1 MTNCRYTF
9 SLSTMP
15 ATPGR
20 GFTLWELM
28 VVVAVVGIMAAVIVP
43 MTMDSADIQAV
54 TAARRISTDLQ
65 YAQNEA
71 ISSQT
76 DVTLTFDAWNESY
89 QLSNASGALI
99 HPMTKQDFTVD
110 LRIESGFDQV
120 DIVSASF
127 GGSAS
132 VTFDPIGAPSSGGT
146 VTIQAGPHLVQ
157 LSVAGV
163 TGLVT
168 VTE

>member
-1 MTNCRYTF
+1 MTECRHN
-9 SLSTMP
+9 LLP
-15 ATPGR
+15 AKRLRTLRR
-20 GFTLWELM
+20 GFTVAELM
-28 VVVAVVGIMAAVIVP
+28 VVVAVAAIMAAVVVP
-43 MTMDSADIQAV
+43 MAMDSSGIQAV
-54 TAARRISTDLQ
+54 SAARRINADLQ

-76 DVTLTFDAWNESY
+76 DVTVTFNPSDESY
-89 QLSNASGALI
+89 RLSNASGGLI
-99 HPMTKQDFTVD
+99 HPMTKKDFTVD
-110 LRIESGFDQV
+110 FRTESGLGQV

-168 VTE
+168 ITE

>member
-1 MTNCRYTF
+1 MTDRRHNI
-9 SLSTMP
+9 SLLTRP
-15 ATPGR
+15 ATPGW

-28 VVVAVVGIMAAVIVP
+28 VVVAVAGIMAAVVVP
-43 MTMDSADIQAV
+43 VMMDSTDIQAV
-54 TAARRISTDLQ
+54 TAARRIATDLQ

-89 QLSNASGALI
+89 QLSNASGLLI
-99 HPMTKQDFTVD
+99 HPMTKKDFTID
-110 LRIESGFDQV
+110 FEAESGFDQV

-146 VTIQAGPHLVQ
+146 VTIQAGPHLVE